1 MKDLNEANRADT
13 PADWGSTTL
22 VFSSLPCCRAYLL
35 PFPLPAFFSESLY
48 LCAAFWLSG
57 SEKSQ
62 KHRPVFTEGDYK
74 GSWDVPAP
82 RSHFPVKPKRIK
94 NKEQQ
99 TCPLQY
105 ISMYLFVYL
114 KVIQFTSEEFGHRC
128 MISVCEVVSC
138 INFQKHQEC
147 HFTYFY
153 SVF

>member
-1 MKDLNEANRADT
+1 MRRIGPT
-13 PADWGSTTL
+13 PLLTGGQPRLSSA
-22 VFSSLPCCRAYLL
+22 VFPAAGLTFFPSLFPPFFWISVPLCCLL
-35 PFPLPAFFSESLY
+35 A
-48 LCAAFWLSG
+48 G

-153 SVF
+153 SVL